1 MKYFIM
7 NRIIH
12 TEEVKKDAVFDL
24 IQITDEKN

>member
-7 NRIIH
+7 NQIIH

-24 IQITDEKN
+24 IQIKDEKN